1 MDKEKLIKR
10 LTEGI
15 EGYEEALAE
24 ARSINKANAQN
35 EALSTKPTTEKRSAT
50 VWADVQKA
58 MKEGRAITVNG
69 TEDVS
74 VSHNLVYALQENTDL
89 LKEFSLSAGGAASQ
103 IIPVWNN
110 RLDEFEAVEEGGTFK
125 TNDGAMTTVNLMA
138 KAFANSIKVTDETLK
153 LSAVNFEAQINKI
166 ITDALART
174 ILKQIFNG
182 SGVNGEF
189 KAITDG
195 ATEVKLAKLD
205 AASLQKAVLTY
216 ALTKSDKYRLFMNP
230 SVYSDI
236 LDGTGNKDK
245 ILQEQISKREIEGV
259 KIILAP
265 QVPADAYGILADP
278 ANYGIGVA
286 DELKIVEKP
295 IANSLV
301 HQYDCSVYLC
311 GSPIVAKD
319 NIVLK
324 AE

>member
-1 MDKEKLIKR
+1 MDTKELDKTLENYK
-10 LTEGI
+10 
-15 EGYEEALAE
+15 EALAE

-35 EALSTKPTTEKRSAT
+35 EALAYKPTEKRSAT
-50 VWADVQKA
+50 VWADVQKS

-74 VSHNLVYALQENTDL
+74 VSHNLVYALQEKTDL
-89 LKEFSLSAGGAASQ
+89 LKEFSITAGGAASQ

-110 RLDEFEAVEEGGTFK
+110 SLAEFVPVEEGVTFATNHGT
-125 TNDGAMTTVNLMA
+125 MTTINLMPN
-138 KAFANSIKVTDETLK
+138 AFANSIKITDETLK
-153 LSAVNFEAQINKI
+153 LSAVNFESQINKI
-166 ITDALART
+166 ITDSVSRT
-174 ILKQIFNG
+174 LLRQIFNG
-182 SGVNGEF
+182 TGKDGNF

-195 ATEVKLAKLD
+195 ATEVRLAKFD
-205 AASLQKAVLTY
+205 AASLQKAILTY
-216 ALTKSDKYRLFMNP
+216 ALTKSDRYVLFQNP
-230 SVYSDI
+230 SVYADI
-236 LDGTGNKDK
+236 SDGTGNKDK
-245 ILQEQISKREIEGV
+245 ILQEQISRREIEGV

-265 QVPADAYGILADP
+265 QVPADVYGILADP

>member
-1 MDKEKLIKR
+1 MDTKELDKTLENYK
-10 LTEGI
+10 
-15 EGYEEALAE
+15 EALAE

-35 EALSTKPTTEKRSAT
+35 EALAYKPTEKRSAT
-50 VWADVQKA
+50 VWADVQKS

-74 VSHNLVYALQENTDL
+74 VSHNLVYALQEKTDL
-89 LKEFSLSAGGAASQ
+89 LKEFSITAGGAASQ

-110 RLDEFEAVEEGGTFK
+110 SLAEFVPVEEGGTFA
-125 TNDGAMTTVNLMA
+125 TNDGAMTTINLMPN
-138 KAFANSIKVTDETLK
+138 AFANSIKITDETLK
-153 LSAVNFEAQINKI
+153 LSAVNFESQINKI
-166 ITDALART
+166 ITDSVSRT
-174 ILKQIFNG
+174 LLRQIFNG
-182 SGVNGEF
+182 TGKDGNF

-195 ATEVKLAKLD
+195 ATEVRLAKFD
-205 AASLQKAVLTY
+205 AASLQKAILTY
-216 ALTKSDKYRLFMNP
+216 ALTKSDRYVLFQNP
-230 SVYSDI
+230 SVYADI
-236 LDGTGNKDK
+236 SDGTGNKDK
-245 ILQEQISKREIEGV
+245 ILQEQISRREIEGV

-265 QVPADAYGILADP
+265 QVPADVYGILADP

>member
-1 MDKEKLIKR
+1 MDTKKLDN
-10 LTEGI
+10 LI
-15 EGYEEALAE
+15 ENYNEALAE

-182 SGVNGEF
+182 SGANGEF

>member
-1 MDKEKLIKR
+1 MDTKELDKTLENYK
-10 LTEGI
+10 
-15 EGYEEALAE
+15 EALAE

-35 EALSTKPTTEKRSAT
+35 EALAYKPTEKRSAT
-50 VWADVQKA
+50 VWADVQKS

-74 VSHNLVYALQENTDL
+74 VSHNLVYALQEKTDL
-89 LKEFSLSAGGAASQ
+89 LKEFSITAGGAASQ

-110 RLDEFEAVEEGGTFK
+110 SLAEFVPVEEGGTFA
-125 TNDGAMTTVNLMA
+125 TNDGAMTTINLMPN
-138 KAFANSIKVTDETLK
+138 AFANSIKITDETLK
-153 LSAVNFEAQINKI
+153 LSAVNFESQINKI
-166 ITDALART
+166 ITDSVSRT
-174 ILKQIFNG
+174 LLRQIFNG
-182 SGVNGEF
+182 TGKDGNF

-195 ATEVKLAKLD
+195 ATEVRLAKFD
-205 AASLQKAVLTY
+205 AASLQKAILTY
-216 ALTKSDKYRLFMNP
+216 ALTKSDRYVLFQNP
-230 SVYSDI
+230 SVYADI
-236 LDGTGNKDK
+236 SDGTGNKDK
-245 ILQEQISKREIEGV
+245 ILQEQISRREIEGV

-265 QVPADAYGILADP
+265 QVPADVYGILADP

-324 AE
+324 SE

>member
-1 MDKEKLIKR
+1 MDTKELDKTLENYK
-10 LTEGI
+10 
-15 EGYEEALAE
+15 EALAE
-24 ARSINKANAQN
+24 ARSINKAKAQN
-35 EALSTKPTTEKRSAT
+35 EALADKPTEKRSAT
-50 VWADVQKA
+50 VWADVQKS

-74 VSHNLVYALQENTDL
+74 VSHNLVYALQEKTDL
-89 LKEFSLSAGGAASQ
+89 LKEFSITAGGAASQ

-110 RLDEFEAVEEGGTFK
+110 SLAEFVPVEEGGTFA
-125 TNDGAMTTVNLMA
+125 TNDGAMTTINLMPN
-138 KAFANSIKVTDETLK
+138 AFANSIKITDETLK
-153 LSAVNFEAQINKI
+153 LSAVNFESQINKI
-166 ITDALART
+166 ITDSVSRT
-174 ILKQIFNG
+174 LLRQIFNG
-182 SGVNGEF
+182 TGKDGNF

-205 AASLQKAVLTY
+205 AASLHKAILTY
-216 ALTKSDKYRLFMNP
+216 ALTKSDRYVLFMNP
-230 SVYSDI
+230 SVYADI
-236 LDGTGNKDK
+236 SDGTGNKDK
-245 ILQEQISKREIEGV
+245 ILQEQISRREIEGV

-265 QVPADAYGILADP
+265 QVPADDYGILADP

>member
-1 MDKEKLIKR
+1 MDTKELDKTLENYK
-10 LTEGI
+10 
-15 EGYEEALAE
+15 EALAE
-24 ARSINKANAQN
+24 ARSINKAKAQN
-35 EALSTKPTTEKRSAT
+35 EALADKPTEKRSAT
-50 VWADVQKA
+50 VWADVQKS

-74 VSHNLVYALQENTDL
+74 VSHNLVYALQEKTDL
-89 LKEFSLSAGGAASQ
+89 LKEFSITAGGAASQ

-110 RLDEFEAVEEGGTFK
+110 SLAEFVPVEEGVTFA
-125 TNDGAMTTVNLMA
+125 TNDGAMTTINLMPN
-138 KAFANSIKVTDETLK
+138 AFANSIKITDETLK
-153 LSAVNFEAQINKI
+153 LSAVNFESQINPI
-166 ITDALART
+166 ITDSVSRT
-174 ILKQIFNG
+174 LLRQIFNG
-182 SGVNGEF
+182 TGKDGNF

-195 ATEVKLAKLD
+195 ATERTVSKWD
-205 AASLQKAVLTY
+205 AATLQHFVLVDL
-216 ALTKSDKYRLFMNP
+216 LTKPANYKLWMNP
-230 SVYSDI
+230 GVYASI
-236 LDGTGNKDK
+236 ADGTGNKDK
-245 ILQEQISKREIEGV
+245 ILQEQIARREIEGV

-265 QVPADAYGILADP
+265 QVPADVLAIAADP

-319 NIVLK
+319 NFVLK

>member
-1 MDKEKLIKR
+1 MDTKELDK
-10 LTEGI
+10 TI
-15 EGYEEALAE
+15 EDYKEALAE
-24 ARSINKANAQN
+24 ARSINKVNAQN

-74 VSHNLVYALQENTDL
+74 VSHNLVFALQENTDL

-182 SGVNGEF
+182 SGANGEF

>member
-1 MDKEKLIKR
+1 MDTKELDKTLENYK
-10 LTEGI
+10 
-15 EGYEEALAE
+15 EALAE
-24 ARSINKANAQN
+24 ARSINKTKAQN
-35 EALSTKPTTEKRSAT
+35 EALADKPTEKRSAT
-50 VWADVQKA
+50 VWADVQKS

-74 VSHNLVYALQENTDL
+74 VSHNLVYALQEKTDL
-89 LKEFSLSAGGAASQ
+89 LKEFSIAAGGAKGQ

-110 RLDEFEAVEEGGTFK
+110 RLDEFEAVDEGGTFK
-125 TNDGAMTTVNLMA
+125 TNDGAMTTVDLMA

-182 SGVNGEF
+182 TGAKGEF

-216 ALTKSDKYRLFMNP
+216 ALTKSDRYVLFQNP
-230 SVYSDI
+230 SVYADI

-245 ILQEQISKREIEGV
+245 ILQEQISRREIEGV

-265 QVPADAYGILADP
+265 QVPADVYGILADP

>member
-1 MDKEKLIKR
+1 MDTKELDKTLENYK
-10 LTEGI
+10 
-15 EGYEEALAE
+15 EALAE

-35 EALSTKPTTEKRSAT
+35 EALAYKPTEKRSAT
-50 VWADVQKA
+50 VWADVQKS

-74 VSHNLVYALQENTDL
+74 VSHNLVYALQEKTDL
-89 LKEFSLSAGGAASQ
+89 LKEFSITAGGAASQ

-110 RLDEFEAVEEGGTFK
+110 SLAEFVPVEEGGTFA
-125 TNDGAMTTVNLMA
+125 TNDGAMTTINLMPN
-138 KAFANSIKVTDETLK
+138 AFANSIKITDETLK
-153 LSAVNFEAQINKI
+153 LSAVNFESQINKI
-166 ITDALART
+166 ITDSVSRT
-174 ILKQIFNG
+174 LLRQIFNG
-182 SGVNGEF
+182 TGKDGNF

-195 ATEVKLAKLD
+195 ATEVRLAKFD
-205 AASLQKAVLTY
+205 AASLQKAILTY
-216 ALTKSDKYRLFMNP
+216 ALTKSDRYVLFMNP
-230 SVYSDI
+230 SVYADI
-236 LDGTGNKDK
+236 SDGTGNKDK
-245 ILQEQISKREIEGV
+245 ILQEQISRREIEGV

-265 QVPADAYGILADP
+265 QVPADVYGILADP